1 MSAPYKTSQCRTCGQ
16 LYDEAEGDAG
26 EGLAPGTR
34 WADIPKTCICP
45 LRSTP
50 KAEFD
55 MVEL

>member
-1 MSAPYKTSQCRTCGQ
+1 MSAPYKTWQRRTCGWI
-16 LYDEAEGDAG
+16 YDEAAGDAG

-34 WADIPKTCICP
+34 WGDIPDTWICP
-45 LRSTP
+45 LCGTS